1 MAAPAPHLFGV
12 RHHGPGSA
20 RSLEAALEALQPDCL
35 LLEAPADAEPV
46 LGFVATGELQPPV
59 AILVYDPAE
68 PSRASY
74 LPFAEFSP
82 EWRALLHAARRGI
95 PVRMMDLPRGA
106 DLPEPEPEPDPKA
119 EDAAADG
126 TAPAPPKPPMSP
138 MSPNGSE
145 GGGDGDPWG
154 ILARLSGL
162 QDPEEW
168 WEQCVERQGG
178 ATEVFAAV
186 HEAMCALR
194 ESGRLSSL
202 QRADPVREER
212 REAHMRQVLRAAQKE
227 GFQRIAVVCGAWH
240 TPALAGRSTA
250 KEDSARLKGG
260 ARRRMSATWIPWTHG
275 RLTFDSGYG
284 AGVESPGWY
293 GFLWEQGPSPEATVR
308 WMVHVARLLRGEDL
322 DASSAGVIEAV
333 RLAEALAGFRG
344 LRVPGL
350 PEMNEAVRAVF
361 CAGNEAP
368 LRLVREKLVVGDRM
382 GRVPDGVPSVP
393 LVDDVAREQ
402 RRLRLAPE
410 ALDRDLELDLRKPND
425 LDRSRLLHR
434 LDLVGVPW
442 GRQQAVPGSQR
453 GTFHERWRL
462 RWMPEFAVLLIQA
475 GAWGNTLAAAATTR
489 VVRLAAEAESLP
501 TLTPL
506 LTRALLSDLPGA
518 VDPVMARLQ
527 ALSAASGD
535 VLHLMDALPP
545 LASLGRYGSVRQ
557 HDLEA
562 VLGIVDGLVARIC
575 VALPVACGSL
585 ATESAEE
592 MFPRLLA
599 VQETVALL
607 QRPGHAEAWQEAL
620 SRLAE
625 LPGIHGLVA
634 GRACRLLMQAGR
646 LESDEVARRL
656 GLALSP
662 AAGPE
667 SAAAWV
673 DGLLRGSGLLV
684 VHDPV
689 LWRLLDDWVASLGAE
704 AFVAVLPLL
713 RRTFSSFPVAER
725 RQIAG
730 LADASA
736 SGLRSAP
743 NVSDAAAVDVERA
756 RSAMPLVA
764 RLLGM
769 GTGEAVPSAPPK

>member
-35 LLEAPADAEPV
+35 LLEAPAEAETV
-46 LGFVATGELQPPV
+46 LGFVGSEELRPPV
-59 AILVYDPAE
+59 AILVYDPSE

-74 LPFAEFSP
+74 LPFGEFSP
-82 EWRALLHAARRGI
+82 EWRALIHAARRRI
-95 PVRMMDLPRGA
+95 PVRMMDLPRGFDA
-106 DLPEPEPEPDPKA
+106 PEPDSKSGTGTGP
-119 EDAAADG
+119 EPVSDAASTSSPEPG
-126 TAPAPPKPPMSP
+126 PGPGPAA
-138 MSPNGSE
+138 GE
-145 GGGDGDPWG
+145 GDPWG
-154 ILARLSGL
+154 FLARLSGL

-178 ATEVFAAV
+178 AVEVFAAV

-194 ESGRLSSL
+194 KSGRVTSL
-202 QRADPVREER
+202 QRSDPAREER

-240 TPALAGRSTA
+240 TPALAEMPTA
-250 KEDSARLKGG
+250 KEDAARLKGG
-260 ARRRMSATWIPWTHG
+260 TKRRMSATWIPWTHG
-275 RLTFDSGYG
+275 RLTFESGYG
-284 AGVESPGWY
+284 AGVASPGWY
-293 GFLWEQGPSPEATVR
+293 GFLWDHGTAPDATTR

-322 DASSAGVIEAV
+322 DASSAGVIEVV
-333 RLAEALAGFRG
+333 RLAETLADLRG

-350 PEMNEAVRAVF
+350 GEMDQAVLTVF
-361 CAGNEAP
+361 CGGQEGP

-402 RRLRLAPE
+402 RRLRLPPE

-442 GRQQAVPGSQR
+442 GRLLVSPASHR
-453 GTFHERWRL
+453 GTFHEKWRL
-462 RWMPEFAVLLIQA
+462 RWMPEFAVALIQA
-475 GAWGNTLAAAATTR
+475 GAWGNTLEAAATTR
-489 VVRLAAEAESLP
+489 VVLLSAETDSLP
-501 TLTPL
+501 GLTPL
-506 LTRALLSDLPGA
+506 LPRALLSDLPGA
-518 VDPVMARLQ
+518 VGPVMGRLQ
-527 ALSAASGD
+527 ALAAASGD
-535 VLHLMDALPP
+535 VAHLMDALPP

-557 HDLEA
+557 HDVET
-562 VLGIVDGLVARIC
+562 VLGIVDGLVARIG

-585 ATESAEE
+585 SSEAAEE
-592 MFPRLLA
+592 VFPRVLA
-599 VQETVALL
+599 VQEAVALL
-607 QRPGHAEAWQEAL
+607 QRPGHAEAWQGAL
-620 SRLAE
+620 SRLAG

-646 LESDEVARRL
+646 MDAAEVARRL

-662 AAGPE
+662 ASGPE

-673 DGLLRGSGLLV
+673 DGLLRGSGLMV

-689 LWRLLDDWVASLGAE
+689 LWRLLDDWLVSLRGE
-704 AFVAVLPLL
+704 AFRTVLPLL
-713 RRTFSSFPVAER
+713 RRTFSNFPVAER
-725 RQIAG
+725 RQIAA
-730 LADASA
+730 LADAAA
-736 SGLRSAP
+736 SGRLGLEGS
-743 NVSDAAAVDVERA
+743 AAAVTDVDVGRA
-756 RSAMPLVA
+756 RAALPIVS
-764 RLLGM
+764 RLLGLPHLP
-769 GTGEAVPSAPPK
+769 T